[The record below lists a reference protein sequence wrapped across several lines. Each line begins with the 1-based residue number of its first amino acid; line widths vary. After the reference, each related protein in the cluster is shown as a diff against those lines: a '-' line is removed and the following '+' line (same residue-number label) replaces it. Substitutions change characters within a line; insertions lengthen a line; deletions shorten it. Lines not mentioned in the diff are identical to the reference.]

1 MYEYT
6 RYIRPI
12 DVEHLDPLPADPI
25 VELANR
31 LARENWELVTATQFE
46 THGLPHV
53 LLTFRRQASIR
64 GDHARRRVPG

>member
-12 DVEHLDPLPADPI
+12 DVDNHDPLPADPI

-31 LARENWELVTATQFE
+31 LAKDGWELVTATQFE
-46 THGLPHV
+46 DRELPHV
-53 LLTFRRQASIR
+53 LLTFRRPA
-64 GDHARRRVPG
+64 A